1 MCPESTRAV
10 ELQLIGRSAVVTLD
24 NPPVNGL
31 SLAVRSALMQTLQ
44 ELQDDS
50 RVESIVLR
58 GADRGFSAGG
68 DIHELGTP
76 ASSQTPGLS
85 AHVHPAIER
94 SRQPVIAALHGF
106 CIGGALETAL
116 ACHYRIAHADTRLA
130 LPEVQLGILPLSGT
144 QRAPRVLDFKR
155 VVELILEGRPYQAW
169 ELSSSALIDRMV
181 GAGADLL
188 QSALDFARDIAGQA
202 PPPLIRSRALV
213 STPGLQEL
221 ARTRAAYAT
230 AAPAV
235 RLAFEAIAAAYESPD
250 FDSGMA
256 RARQLYESLE
266 SNPALRVTRDRFLA
280 SGGSAREGT
289 P

>member
-1 MCPESTRAV
+1 MRPESPRAV
-10 ELQLIGRSAVVTLD
+10 ELQLIGSSAVVTLD

-31 SLAVRSALMQTLQ
+31 SLAVRSALIQTLQ
-44 ELQDDS
+44 ELQHHR
-50 RVESIVLR
+50 RVQCIVLR

-68 DIHELGTP
+68 DIRELGTP

-85 AHVHPAIER
+85 ADVHPAIER
-94 SRQPVIAALHGF
+94 SRHPVIAALHGF

-155 VVELILEGRPYQAW
+155 VVELILEGRRYEAW
-169 ELSSSALIDRMV
+169 ELSSTALIDRMV
-181 GAGADLL
+181 TAGTDLL
-188 QSALDFARDIAGQA
+188 HSALDFARDIAGQA
-202 PPPLIRSRALV
+202 PPPLVRSRALV
-213 STPGLQEL
+213 SAPSPQEL
-221 ARTRAAYAT
+221 ARTRATYAT

-250 FDSGMA
+250 FDSGLA

-266 SNPALRVTRDRFLA
+266 ADPTLRAARDRFLA
-280 SGGSAREGT
+280 ASGKQRQGT
-289 P
+289 R